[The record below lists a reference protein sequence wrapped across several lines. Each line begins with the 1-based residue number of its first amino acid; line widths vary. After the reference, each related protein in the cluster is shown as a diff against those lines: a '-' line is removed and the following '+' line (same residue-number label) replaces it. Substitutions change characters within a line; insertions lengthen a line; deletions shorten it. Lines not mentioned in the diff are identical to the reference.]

1 MALAKNPLPL
11 FDYFWGFFCA
21 TPAAPYPFLTTQD
34 LQNFMAR
41 GTQRHGTVY
50 LVGAGPGDPDL
61 ITVRGVRCLRQADV
75 IVYDALIAP
84 ALLNEAR
91 PEAERIFAG
100 KRGYCIGSNKQE
112 DINAFLVEL
121 ARAGKTVCRLKG
133 GDPCVFGRGGE
144 EAEHLAAA
152 GIAFEIIPG
161 ITAALGACAAASI
174 PLTHRD
180 VSPAITLVS
189 GHHDPDSADCK
200 LDWETLARTG
210 NLVFYMAL
218 RHIEKIAERLIA
230 AHLNADTPAAVIS
243 AGTQPTQQVIV
254 SSLETIAARSRE
266 AAVQVPALIVIGPI
280 VSYRSRLLALS
291 REAESLSV
299 S

>member
-1 MALAKNPLPL
+1 
-11 FDYFWGFFCA
+11 
-21 TPAAPYPFLTTQD
+21 
-34 LQNFMAR
+34 MAR
-41 GTQRHGTVY
+41 GTQRHGIVY

-61 ITVRGVRCLRQADV
+61 ITVRGLRCLRQADV

-84 ALLNEAR
+84 ALLDEAR

-112 DINAFLVEL
+112 DINAFLVAL
-121 ARAGKTVCRLKG
+121 ARSGKIVCRLKG

-152 GIAFEIIPG
+152 GIAFEIVPG

-189 GHHDPDSADCK
+189 GHYGPDSADCK
-200 LDWETLARTG
+200 LDWDTLARTG

-230 AHLNADTPAAVIS
+230 AQLKPDTPAAVIS
-243 AGTQPTQQVIV
+243 AGTQPTQQVIEGT
-254 SSLETIAARSRE
+254 LETIAAQSRE
-266 AAVQVPALIVIGPI
+266 AAVQAPALIVIGPI
-280 VSYRSRLLALS
+280 VNYRSRLLALS
-291 REAESLSV
+291 REAESLSI